1 MVRRLFPLFVA
12 WLAIVAGIKLQNW
25 TLAGAG
31 VLLLALVAFRAG
43 LDMWSSWKAL
53 EASRCE
59 GAGDCELRPW
69 CVRGFGHQGTCI
81 GSSMGG
87 HISEY

>member
-1 MVRRLFPLFVA
+1 MVKYLGLVA
-12 WLAIVAGIKLQNW
+12 GWLAIVAGIKLSV
-25 TLAGAG
+25 LPLVGAG

-43 LDMWSSWKAL
+43 LDFRDSWKAL

-81 GSSMGG
+81 GSIQTGG